1 MKRLLVLSILLLS
14 LFVGNTPFSADIQ
27 KGLDAAKKE
36 TLRRTSS
43 EKDELIVH
51 TCNLDDTTF
60 GKKTI
65 FDFSRH
71 RRIEHYK
78 PITSQIGVILP
89 KE

>member
-60 GKKTI
+60 GKNHLR
-65 FDFSRH
+65 F
-71 RRIEHYK
+71 
-78 PITSQIGVILP
+78 LP
-89 KE
+89 APSY